1 MSQDPNTGGAGG
13 GSGEDR
19 RGREGEDAPL
29 MGPAGA
35 GDYAGEGAAAPAGGG
50 TVSGQVEELL
60 AAGVAPSEVT
70 NRVAKETGESKEAV
84 REIVETMVPAAGS
97 AADPRLMARE
107 HGLSGYWNEFMR
119 RVKGGELGSL
129 PMIIAL
135 AVIWIVFYS
144 LNNTFLSAQNLSN
157 LSQQIVGTGMIALG
171 VVFVLLLG
179 EIDLSVGSVSGLAAA
194 VFAVESVN
202 NGVNEYLALIL
213 ALVTGIATGLI
224 QGFFF
229 ARIGVP
235 AFVVTL
241 AGFLFWNGLMLNILG
256 ATGTV
261 NLPPTSIVSRLYN
274 TIYGQQIAAYG
285 AAAIGVL
292 LYAAVAMY
300 GRARRMR
307 AKVPAP
313 PVGEIAARVI
323 LLAIVAFLAAYVFN
337 EYKGL
342 PLAPLIF
349 LIFIVV
355 GDFILRRTVYG
366 RRIFAV
372 GGSIEAARRAG
383 ISVPFIRLTVFS
395 ICGLMA
401 AVGGLFLAGQ
411 IESASQTSGGG
422 NLLVNAIAAAV
433 IGGTSLFGGRGKTW
447 SALLGALVIGSIQ
460 SGMNIQGLSNSIQYM
475 VTGAVLLA
483 AVVIDAVA
491 RRTQKAS
498 GRV

>member
-1 MSQDPNTGGAGG
+1 MSQDPNSGGTRGDRDREGEGGRIPPPVPTGAGDY
-13 GSGEDR
+13 SGEDR
-19 RGREGEDAPL
+19 P
-29 MGPAGA
+29 
-35 GDYAGEGAAAPAGGG
+35 APAGGG
-50 TVSGQVEELL
+50 SVSDRVEELL
-60 AAGVAPSEVT
+60 AAGATPAEAT
-70 NRVAKETGESKEAV
+70 TQVAKATGESKDVV

-97 AADPRLMARE
+97 AADPRLLQRQRSV
-107 HGLSGYWNEFMR
+107 GGYWNEFMR

-129 PMIIAL
+129 PVIVAL
-135 AVIWIVFYS
+135 VIIWIVFWR
-144 LNNTFLSAQNLSN
+144 LNSTFLSAQNLSN

-194 VFAVESVN
+194 VFAVTSVN
-202 NGVNEYLALIL
+202 HGVNQWLALIL
-213 ALVTGIATGLI
+213 ALATGVATGFVH
-224 QGFFF
+224 GFFF

-241 AGFLFWNGLMLNILG
+241 AGNLAWNGLMLKVLG

-261 NLPPTSIVSRLYN
+261 NLPNNGIVSKLYT
-274 TIYGQQIAAYG
+274 TIYGQEIAAYG
-285 AAAIGVL
+285 VAAIAVV
-292 LYAAVAMY
+292 LYALVAVY
-300 GRARRMR
+300 GRMRRTR
-307 AKVPAP
+307 AGVPAQP
-313 PVGEIAARVI
+313 LSEIAARVV
-323 LLAIVAFLAAYVFN
+323 LLAVVAFGVAYVFN
-337 EYKGL
+337 QYKGL

-349 LIFIVV
+349 LIFIVI

-383 ISVPFIRLTVFS
+383 ISVPFIRITVFM
-395 ICGLMA
+395 ICGLMS
-401 AVGGLFLAGQ
+401 AVGGMFLAGQ
-411 IESASQTSGGG
+411 IESASQTSGSG
-422 NLLVNAIAAAV
+422 NLLMNAIAAAV

-460 SGMNIQGLSNSIQYM
+460 SGMNIEGLANSIQFM

-483 AVVIDAVA
+483 AVVIDSVA

>member
-1 MSQDPNTGGAGG
+1 
-13 GSGEDR
+13 
-19 RGREGEDAPL
+19 
-29 MGPAGA
+29 
-35 GDYAGEGAAAPAGGG
+35 
-50 TVSGQVEELL
+50 
-60 AAGVAPSEVT
+60 
-70 NRVAKETGESKEAV
+70 
-84 REIVETMVPAAGS
+84 MVPAAGS

-107 HGLSGYWNEFMR
+107 QGLSGYWNEFMR

-144 LNNTFLSAQNLSN
+144 LNSTFLSAQNLSN

-213 ALVTGIATGLI
+213 ALVTGIATGFI

-285 AAAIGVL
+285 AAAIGVV